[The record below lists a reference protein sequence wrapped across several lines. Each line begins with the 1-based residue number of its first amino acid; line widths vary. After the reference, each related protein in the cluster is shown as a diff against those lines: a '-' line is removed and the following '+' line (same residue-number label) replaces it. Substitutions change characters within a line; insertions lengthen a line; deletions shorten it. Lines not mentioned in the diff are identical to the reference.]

1 MYLIFLDTE
10 TTGLNPEKHR
20 ILEIAYKIID
30 SLTGMVVVGN
40 ELVVAQSAEVWAA
53 ADPHSL
59 EINNFIWEEI
69 IKGKSERA
77 VASEIANDLNR
88 LGLGQKEGVFI
99 CQNPSFDRAFFLQLI
114 NADLQEHYGWPYHW
128 LDLASMFWT
137 VCFLKNQ
144 EDAKIFNERSLSKD
158 AIAAYYGI
166 PPEESPHRAM
176 NGVKHLIE
184 CYEAIFGK
192 FASTSRSSTTTISGA

>member
-20 ILEIAYKIID
+20 ILEIAYKVIN
-30 SLTGMVVVGN
+30 SMTGMVVVGN

-59 EINNFIWEEI
+59 EINHFIWEEI
-69 IKGKSERA
+69 IKGKTERA

-114 NADLQEHYGWPYHW
+114 NADLQEQYGWPYHW
-128 LDLASMFWT
+128 LDLASMFWAA
-137 VCFLKNQ
+137 CK
-144 EDAKIFNERSLSKD
+144 DAKILKEASLSKD
-158 AIAAYYGI
+158 SIAAYYGI

-192 FASTSRSSTTTISGA
+192 FGSCSPTVIS